1 MPTKVVNRPTDPKQ
15 KEQNINQKL
24 QWFGIYHAF
33 TLGKLP
39 SNKQC
44 DVAMNS
50 ALASKALTAPSK
62 DLSEEGQ
69 KLVKDV
75 REVVDQA
82 RKLILSKNDG
92 QLLQDFIWQAQRLG
106 DVEAKKPGAPLTK
119 DSAKQDGTNAVEGIK
134 TLGTLLVTNG
144 EFRKILSDALVLVRD
159 MAGDASQAAA
169 NKVRPSEDQLSQ
181 IDQPAEDGV
190 WHEKPDFASHK
201 DQLKSRFRRNK
212 GDGASEVS
220 SAGAGDVGSQASRKS
235 VKDRARE
242 ASGKAKE
249 YLSDKVPQQRRD
261 QAIWRLKKML
271 MEIQGHS
278 DYQRAIETMLN
289 LVEKYGGHGREVSQ
303 QGTGVVKDVRGH
315 ETVHTIE
322 TNLRLL
328 LERFANSTSLDDLFD
343 SLETVYRDAEKDPE
357 LRGWFKNIDSF
368 IRKCLQEQGY
378 IMEDACTREWGN
390 LYDHGRYL
398 LRDRYKEHT
407 NRVLDEI
414 KFFGEQY
421 NKDAQNKAFGESV
434 ERLFLDL
441 GRDPDGKMA
450 FKKHLLKD
458 IGTVIL
464 PAAFEHIR
472 YVPIPRIEVKDPAV
486 DVVIENL
493 VIESDNLMPNVL
505 EFGSDNYFRWGRK
518 KISNKRDNK
527 VMISASGIQ
536 ADLTDVSYY
545 LKKKQGFPAI
555 TDTGIMDIF
564 LGGEG
569 FGFKAAASIPRKE
582 DREQFIRLDKIDV
595 KIDKL
600 DIKLRKSKHKLL
612 FQTFKPLLFRI
623 VRPVLEK
630 VVAQKIREAFAN
642 GDNFAKEIHLE
653 AKKAQDNAKKA
664 NPEDETSIYSRYAE
678 VFRKK
683 MDQKKQAAQAE
694 AKRDTKVQASAT
706 LRDSQFPDIKLPGGL
721 TTKATEYAERA
732 EKGEGWQSDI
742 FSIGSAGE
750 SKDIPAP
757 EPVTRKSPRSRAASA
772 GGGAA
777 GGSTAAAATTA
788 GGAGGAAGTSGA
800 AAGGFTDEINNA
812 FNAGTNGANGANGAK
827 ASAPDGAPAVTGT
840 PSAFNPQ
847 TA

>member
-1 MPTKVVNRPTDPKQ
+1 MA
-15 KEQNINQKL
+15 L
-24 QWFGIYHAF
+24 
-33 TLGKLP
+33 
-39 SNKQC
+39 
-44 DVAMNS
+44 NS
-50 ALASKALTAPSK
+50 ALASKALTSPSK

-69 KLVKDV
+69 KLVKDL
-75 REVVDQA
+75 REVIDQA

-106 DVEAKKPGAPLTK
+106 EVEAKKPDAPLNK
-119 DSAKQDGTNAVEGIK
+119 DGAKQDGTNAVEGIK

-190 WHEKPDFASHK
+190 WHEKPDFAGHK
-201 DQLKSRFRRNK
+201 DQLKSKFRRNK

-220 SAGAGDVGSQASRKS
+220 STGGAAGGDVGSQASRKS

-249 YLSDKVPQQRRD
+249 YLSEKVPQQRRD
-261 QAIWRLKKML
+261 QAIWRLKKMV

-278 DYQRAIETMLN
+278 DYQRAIETLLG
-289 LVEKYGGHGREVSQ
+289 LVEKYGGHGRDLSQ

-315 ETVHTIE
+315 ETVRTVE

-343 SLETVYRDAEKDPE
+343 SLEQVYRDAEKDPE
-357 LRGWFKNIDSF
+357 LRGWFKNIDTF

-378 IMEDACTREWGN
+378 IMEDACNKEWGN

-407 NRVLDEI
+407 NRVLDEV

-421 NKDAQNKAFGESV
+421 NKDPHNKAFGESV

-441 GRDPDGKMA
+441 GRDPDGKVA

-464 PAAFEHIR
+464 PGAFENLR

-545 LKKKQGFPAI
+545 LKKKQGFPSI

-569 FGFKAAASIPRKE
+569 FGFKAAASIPRKDE
-582 DREQFIRLDKIDV
+582 KEQFIRLDKIDV

-612 FQTFKPLLFRI
+612 FQTFRPLLFRI
-623 VRPVLEK
+623 VRPALEK
-630 VVAQKIREAFAN
+630 VVEQKIREAFVN
-642 GDNFAKEIHLE
+642 GDNFAKEIHTE

-664 NPEDETSIYSRYAE
+664 NPEDDTSIYSRYLE

-742 FSIGSAGE
+742 FSVGSAAE

-757 EPVTRKSPRSRAASA
+757 EPVTRKSPRST
-772 GGGAA
+772 GGTT
-777 GGSTAAAATTA
+777 SAAAATAATA
-788 GGAGGAAGTSGA
+788 GGGGA

-812 FNAGTNGANGANGAK
+812 FNAGTNGTNGSKAN
-827 ASAPDGAPAVTGT
+827 APDGAPAVTGS